1 MSGWRSAGILG
12 VTVVAAGGVGYLVW
26 NYLSTGETPE
36 PTPATDA
43 DKAAETEKSSTIIPE
58 GGNEDDEAKSDE
70 TPVAVSVPVVPTEAT
85 RQASS
90 VTETVK
96 PRGTQVLVLGLDGAG
111 KSSLLHSFTNSWS
124 EGEPQPTQGLNAVSI
139 NREGLSI
146 EFLEIGGGVELRQY
160 WQKYMPKALMLVF
173 VVDASNAEL
182 FPLVKTHLHELLDM
196 DPHLPLMVL
205 ANKQD
210 CPGSCTITDIHE
222 ALSLSEVGDRKL
234 FVIGTYVQKEVE
246 EPSSGVE
253 DALEFI
259 IQTIQTP
266 R

>member
-1 MSGWRSAGILG
+1 MSSWRNAGLFG

-26 NYLSTGETPE
+26 NYFSTEETPE
-36 PTPATDA
+36 PTTPA
-43 DKAAETEKSSTIIPE
+43 KEAEKDTEIEKFNTIIPE
-58 GGNEDDEAKSDE
+58 SGNEGVKSVETTVAASAPVVATEAREQSS
-70 TPVAVSVPVVPTEAT
+70 SVPEA
-85 RQASS
+85 A
-90 VTETVK
+90 K

-111 KSSLLHSFTNSWS
+111 KSSLLHAFTNSCS
-124 EGEPQPTQGLNAVSI
+124 EEEPQPTQGLNAVSI
-139 NREGLSI
+139 NREDLSI
-146 EFLEIGGGVELRQY
+146 EFLEIGGGAELRQY

-173 VVDASNAEL
+173 VVDASKSEL

-210 CPGSCTITDIHE
+210 CPGSCTITDVHE

>member
-1 MSGWRSAGILG
+1 MVVSAPP
-12 VTVVAAGGVGYLVW
+12 V
-26 NYLSTGETPE
+26 E
-36 PTPATDA
+36 ATEA
-43 DKAAETEKSSTIIPE
+43 SAQSS
-58 GGNEDDEAKSDE
+58 
-70 TPVAVSVPVVPTEAT
+70 SVP
-85 RQASS
+85 
-90 VTETVK
+90 ETVK

-124 EGEPQPTQGLNAVSI
+124 EGEPQPTQGLHAVSI
-139 NREGLSI
+139 NREDLSI
-146 EFLEIGGGVELRQY
+146 EFLEIGGSVELRQY

-173 VVDASNAEL
+173 VVDASNSEL
-182 FPLVKTHLHELLDM
+182 FPLVKTHLHELLVT

-210 CPGSCTITDIHE
+210 CAGACTITDLHE

-234 FVIGTYVQKEVE
+234 FVIGTYVTKDVE

-253 DALEFI
+253 DALEI
-259 IQTIQTP
+259 IIETIQTP